1 MKQKGEPFP
10 RLEARVIDSILRTVI
25 IARVRHRG
33 ENTHLQNFV
42 LSKNN
47 YVEIRNS
54 CLLLVEKW
62 NGSRHLVF

>member
-1 MKQKGEPFP
+1 MKQKGEPCP

-25 IARVRHRG
+25 IARVQHRG
-33 ENTHLQNFV
+33 ENIHPQNFV

-54 CLLLVEKW
+54 CLLLVEK
-62 NGSRHLVF
+62 